1 MDLFKGS
8 LETKGKFCKA
18 NIILCFEQ
26 VLHKANLLISFNNHL
41 DITILCSIVQD
52 LMNVLHYLKKH
63 QKKTSKSF

>member
-8 LETKGKFCKA
+8 LETKGKFCEA

-41 DITILCSIVQD
+41 ALQFYVQLC
-52 LMNVLHYLKKH
+52 
-63 QKKTSKSF
+63 KTSWMFYTT

>member
-8 LETKGKFCKA
+8 LETKGKFCRA

-41 DITILCSIVQD
+41 ALQFYVQLC
-52 LMNVLHYLKKH
+52 
-63 QKKTSKSF
+63 KTS